1 MRRKREAACFNSEE
15 FDKKMYID
23 RCNCTEEDWE
33 CDFGYY
39 RKKGN
44 GTCVHISSEF
54 DSKFTPPSEEPP
66 KNCKNT
72 YEVS

>member
-1 MRRKREAACFNSEE
+1 
-15 FDKKMYID
+15 MYID

-54 DSKFTPPSEEPP
+54 DSKISAPTNEPP
-66 KNCKNT
+66 KNCKGT
-72 YEVS
+72 YEVT